1 MEYLNETEETLTA
14 EGYEQQGNTNKGDL
28 RKMAN
33 GHDSHLNQI
42 NMLRRRLT
50 EAEAQIL
57 RMQDELDRMNQ
68 SVEWRTIRW
77 LRASADRLPPGV
89 QRFMFVSAQK
99 SYRLL
104 RYHAPRGLRKIAG
117 PRAVNLL
124 KRTLTGRR
132 DGVLQYRKWVEQFDT
147 LSAQD
152 RKDIASHIERLPN
165 NLLISVVMPVYETPE
180 NVLRAALDSLLK
192 QIYPHW
198 ELCVADDASK
208 APHVREILEAYS
220 EKDSR
225 IKCVYRETNG
235 HISAASNS
243 ALALATGDYVALL
256 DHDDVLAEHAL
267 YMVAAAIVQH
277 PTADVFYSDE
287 DKLDASGK
295 RCDPHFKPDW
305 SPSLF
310 YGQNYLN
317 HLTTY
322 KRSAITKVGGFRI
335 GFEGSQDYDLALRII
350 AETVGPVVHIPYVLY
365 HWRIFDGAGTMSSDN
380 LHKATAAARR
390 ALTEYFSGRGS
401 SVTVEPVLGSF
412 NRIVRP
418 APITWPRV
426 SVIIPTRDYL
436 DVLKVAIDGLENQ
449 TDYPDLEIIIADNES
464 SQPETLNYFS
474 QLKERDIKVIACDGA
489 FNYSDINNRAVAT
502 STGEY
507 VLLLNN
513 DVSMIDAGWLKEM
526 LQYFADPEVGI
537 VGAKLLYPD
546 GTLQHAGVVLGI
558 GGIAGHRY
566 VRYPGNEPGTFGRL
580 ALAQDIGAV
589 TGACL
594 LIRRTIFDNVGG
606 LDAAN
611 LAVAFNDIDLCM
623 RVRAAGHRVV
633 WTPFAVLTHHESK
646 SRGSDLTGAKAERFR
661 LETRFMR
668 AKWGSQLLSD
678 PFFNP
683 NLALDTV
690 RPALASPPRLQKPW
704 KEHADS

>member
-1 MEYLNETEETLTA
+1 METETILTVA
-14 EGYEQQGNTNKGDL
+14 CIEQQNNTDRGDV
-28 RKMAN
+28 RKVAN
-33 GHDSHLNQI
+33 GHDSDPRRISVLQ
-42 NMLRRRLT
+42 RRLT
-50 EAEAQIL
+50 EAEARVL
-57 RMQDELDRMNQ
+57 RLQEELDRMNQ
-68 SVEWRTIRW
+68 SVEWRAIRR
-77 LRASADRLPPGV
+77 LRAVANRLPPGV
-89 QRFMFVSAQK
+89 QRFMFLLVQK

-104 RYHAPRGLRKIAG
+104 RYHAPSGLRKIAG
-117 PRAVNLL
+117 PRAVGFV
-124 KRTLTGRR
+124 KRTLSGRR
-132 DGVLQYRKWVEQFDT
+132 GIALHYRKWVEQFDA
-147 LSAQD
+147 LSAHD
-152 RKDIASHIERLPN
+152 RKEIAEHIQRFPN
-165 NLLISVVMPVYETPE
+165 RPVISVVMPVYDTPE
-180 NVLRAALDSLLK
+180 NVLREALDSVLK

-198 ELCVADDASK
+198 ELCIADDASK
-208 APHVREILEAYS
+208 APHVRKILEAYS
-220 EKDSR
+220 RQDSR
-225 IKCVYRETNG
+225 IKCTYRESNG

-267 YMVAAAIVQH
+267 YMVAEAILRH

-287 DKLDASGK
+287 DKLDADGE

-322 KRSAITKVGGFRI
+322 KRSAVTKVGGFRV
-335 GFEGSQDYDLALRII
+335 GFEGSQDYDLALRVV
-350 AETVGPVVHIPYVLY
+350 AATAGPVVHIPYVLY

-390 ALTEYFSGRGS
+390 ALAEYFSGLGTAI
-401 SVTVEPVLGSF
+401 TVEPVLGSF

-418 APITWPRV
+418 DPAAWPKI

-436 DVLKVAIDGLENQ
+436 DVLKVAVDGLEHR

-464 SQPETLNYFS
+464 SQPETLSYFS
-474 QLKERDIKVIACDGA
+474 QLKERGIQVVACDGV
-489 FNYSDINNRAVAT
+489 FNYSDINNRAVAA
-502 STGEY
+502 STGDY

-513 DVSMIDAGWLKEM
+513 DISMIEAGWLKEM
-526 LQYFADPEVGI
+526 LQYFVDPEVGI

-558 GGIAGHRY
+558 GGVAGHRY
-566 VRYPGNEPGTFGRL
+566 VRYPGDEPGTFGRL

-594 LIRRTIFDNVGG
+594 LIRRTIFYDVGG

-623 RVRAAGHRVV
+623 RVRAAGYRVV
-633 WTPFAVLTHHESK
+633 WTPFAVLEHHESK
-646 SRGSDLTGAKAERFR
+646 SRGSDLTGAKADRFR
-661 LETRFMR
+661 LEMRFMR
-668 AKWGSQLLSD
+668 AKWGSQLLRD

-683 NLALDTV
+683 NLSLDTV
-690 RPALASPPRLQKPW
+690 TPALASPPRLQKPW
-704 KEHADS
+704 KATAGTGA